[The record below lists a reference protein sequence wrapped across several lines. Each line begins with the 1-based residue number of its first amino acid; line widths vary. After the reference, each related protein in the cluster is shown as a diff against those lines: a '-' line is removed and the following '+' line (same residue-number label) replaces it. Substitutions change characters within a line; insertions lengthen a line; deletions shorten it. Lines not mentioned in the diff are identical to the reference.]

1 MTKIQVQGIHHLTFV
16 GSNREA
22 IIDFYQGVLG
32 MPLVFEQPNLD
43 VPEENH
49 LYFDAGD
56 GRLITFF
63 VRPTRVNDPT
73 PNPQNIGNLHH
84 VAFNVSRATYTQVAA
99 RLKERGIENTGPID
113 RGFMDSIYFRDPNGQ
128 LLEMAC
134 FKFAPPEGYTVADV
148 LSTAHRL
155 RVESGDY
162 NISDNHL
169 AETATATL
177 GREID
182 YTLGENS
189 GEVLSQIDTALKRI
203 EEGTYGTCESCG
215 REIAAE
221 RLDAYPWAPLCIHR
235 KRAAERR

>member
-1 MTKIQVQGIHHLTFV
+1 MTRIQTQGVHHLTFV

-22 IIDFYQGVLG
+22 TIDFYQGVLG

-43 VPEENH
+43 VPDENH

-84 VAFNVSRATYTQVAA
+84 IAFTVSRATYTQVMG
-99 RLKERGIENTGPID
+99 RLKELGIENTGPID

-134 FKFAPPEGYTVADV
+134 FKFVPPEGYTVADV

-155 RVESGDY
+155 RVERGDY
-162 NISDNHL
+162 AIADNHL
-169 AETATATL
+169 ADAIAE
-177 GREID
+177 
-182 YTLGENS
+182 
-189 GEVLSQIDTALKRI
+189 LSEKRVKMQ
-203 EEGTYGTCESCG
+203 
-215 REIAAE
+215 A
-221 RLDAYPWAPLCIHR
+221 
-235 KRAAERR
+235 